1 MPHLEE
7 QFPPVNPL
15 VLQRPDALQPP
26 EPEEDEQTGRTENR
40 DEAPRPGTLA
50 DGIDRVTLSRSA
62 RAIAPVEPTAETI
75 PAPTERASNAEEE
88 TPAINEITSADLQD
102 FVNGVEEN
110 RVSNEAVPRV
120 ESDPSEQP
128 TSPIFAPAAPLVPNA
143 EREPRI
149 DNTLRIVTR
158 NAIEPVADGG
168 RNENPTP
175 RNDRLTPPAPPTRSL
190 LSDELRTG
198 NTRQPDVPLEN
209 PLGLRGNTP
218 EPLDREVNILV
229 PANVGEDPPV
239 PNIQEARNFGLG
251 RTLTLSPDTAQDERN
266 VIAQNTVEEVLEEDG
281 AIPVPGGPE
290 PRAEIIPPSTSA
302 VSLEINEAP
311 VTEPEN
317 DDFVPAIPDPRNFNT
332 ERQPVTERNPEAIEP
347 RPAIERDPAASE
359 GETSFLINTNEVLE
373 SSRAFQEVQ
382 PPAFPEL
389 DPDEP
394 FISIPELEVRE
405 EDVPIVAQQTPL
417 NIPPPEFENVVPVAP
432 PLPGNVETLDENP
445 QALRRDNL
453 GTDPALRSNRAIR
466 NFLQEFNNRI
476 ETPEAVTEP
485 EGGPIA
491 EVQNNAPPP
500 PAVFENLETVRT
512 ELLNDLRKQ
521 EEGVTRPE
529 EQNNAPPEPR
539 TSDTLLT
546 ERGQNIDQFI

>member
-26 EPEEDEQTGRTENR
+26 EPEEDEQAARTENR

-62 RAIAPVEPTAETI
+62 RAIAPVEPTAETVL
-75 PAPTERASNAEEE
+75 APTERASNAEGE
-88 TPAINEITSADLQD
+88 TPAINETPSADLQN
-102 FVNGVEEN
+102 FANGIQEN
-110 RVSNEAVPRV
+110 RASNEAALRV
-120 ESDPSEQP
+120 ERDPSEQP
-128 TSPIFAPAAPLVPNA
+128 SAPVFAPATPPVPNA

-149 DNTLRIVTR
+149 DNASRIENRIT
-158 NAIEPVADGG
+158 AEPVADAG
-168 RNENPTP
+168 RNQNPTP
-175 RNDRLTPPAPPTRSL
+175 RNDRLTPPAPPTRNL
-190 LSDELRTG
+190 LSDELRAG
-198 NTRQPDVPLEN
+198 NTRQQDVPLEN

-218 EPLDREVNILV
+218 EPLDRQVNILI
-229 PANVGEDPPV
+229 PANVGENPPG
-239 PNIQEARNFGLG
+239 PNIQEARNFGEG
-251 RTLTLSPDTAQDERN
+251 RTLTLNPDTVQDERS
-266 VIAQNTVEEVLEEDG
+266 VIAQDTVEEILEDDG

-290 PRAEIIPPSTSA
+290 PRAEILPPSTSA
-302 VSLEINEAP
+302 APPEVDAAPAVEAP
-311 VTEPEN
+311 GTETEN
-317 DDFVPAIPDPRNFNT
+317 NDFVPAIPEPRNFNT
-332 ERQPVTERNPEAIEP
+332 ER
-347 RPAIERDPAASE
+347 RPSVERDPAAGE
-359 GETSFLINTNEVLE
+359 GVTSFQVNTREVLE
-373 SSRAFQEVQ
+373 AEQAVEETQAS
-382 PPAFPEL
+382 AFPEL

-394 FISIPELEVRE
+394 FIPIPELEARE
-405 EDVPIVAQQTPL
+405 EDIPVVAQQAPL

-432 PLPGNVETLDENP
+432 PLPGNVQTLDENP

-476 ETPEAVTEP
+476 ETPEAVTES
-485 EGGPIA
+485 EGGPVT
-491 EVQNNAPPP
+491 EVQNNTPPP
-500 PAVFENLETVRT
+500 PAVFENLEAVRAA
-512 ELLNDLRKQ
+512 LLNDLKEQ